1 MNGLSKGMLWY
12 NLRLLPKISLIVSA
26 ASIVIIQIFFSL
38 KMVDFRVMAN
48 IGEIFVS
55 LLGIIL
61 IPGLAFI
68 EDNSGL
74 RETVYSKAVTPVIP
88 AAIRLV
94 YTVIVLLLG
103 VATFAGIAVLQ
114 ESVFDELSIIIGVFI
129 SAFIMGAAGYIMGSF
144 TGNIAL
150 SYLVPFAY
158 YCFEFLSK
166 GRYTKDFYLFSL
178 QRGYLAEEKWVLLA
192 IGVLF
197 IAVSLLYTGNST
209 RRSIFV
215 HN

>member
-1 MNGLSKGMLWY
+1 MKGLNKGMLWY
-12 NLRLLPKISLIVSA
+12 NLRLIPKINLIVAA
-26 ASIVIIQIFFSL
+26 ASIVIIQVFFSL
-38 KMVDFRVMAN
+38 RMVDFRVMAN

-68 EDNSGL
+68 EDSSGL
-74 RETVYSKAVTPVIP
+74 RETIYSKAVTPVIP
-88 AAIRLV
+88 AVIRLF
-94 YTVIVLLLG
+94 YTVIILLLG
-103 VATFAGIAVLQ
+103 VATFVGIAVLQ
-114 ESVFDELSIIIGVFI
+114 GSVFDELSIIAGVFI
-129 SAFIMGAAGYIMGSF
+129 SAFIMGATGYSIGIF

-166 GRYTKDFYLFSL
+166 GRYTKEFYLFSL

-197 IAVSLLYTGNST
+197 VAISLAMFKNNF
-209 RRSIFV
+209 RDI
-215 HN
+215 N